1 MQPCESRTISQSN
14 LIVWIY
20 PTLVD
25 RTTAFPLIS
34 FLFGQKMYI
43 KLNENYIELR
53 KQVTEYL
60 YQN

>member
-1 MQPCESRTISQSN
+1 MLSFERRTISPSS
-14 LIVWIY
+14 LIVWIC

-43 KLNENYIELR
+43 KLNENYIEER
-53 KQVTEYL
+53 KQVTENL